1 MKAYLI
7 VFLGAGVGG
16 ALRHGVNVGCG
27 RLCGTEFPWGILVI
41 NVTGCFV
48 MGLIAGWL
56 AFKAQMSWS
65 QDMRLFLMTGVLGG
79 YTTFST
85 YLLDT
90 RTLLEAGQPGRAGLY
105 LVGTLVTGL
114 AATWLGIAL
123 GRALVQ
129 GATARAGGRHTDTEG
144 SQP

>member
-41 NVTGCFV
+41 NVTGCLV

-79 YTTFST
+79 YTTFSAFS
-85 YLLDT
+85 LDFA
-90 RTLLEAGQPGRAGLY
+90 TLWERGAHSLAIAYVLASVV
-105 LVGTLVTGL
+105 LSLAAVFLGL
-114 AATWLGIAL
+114 AIVRMA
-123 GRALVQ
+123 
-129 GATARAGGRHTDTEG
+129 
-144 SQP
+144 S